1 MPAPRHKPLARL
13 DAPLAARS
21 PRLAHALA
29 LLLASACASNPPEL
43 AGPATPS
50 VTQELAPV
58 DRYAPP
64 PPATSPAGSPAEE
77 LDNFKQSLA
86 AYEAQ
91 LAQNE
96 ARLQAMGVRIA
107 RAEPAAE
114 KRDADDNRFAPPP
127 PAPAQRPGDAPSAG
141 ATTRQAKDKTSERVL
156 AKKSREAPRPN
167 APRSDSAGLGRAQGS
182 AGEAAKAP
190 ARDEA
195 DGDHTRCADLCD
207 LAHATCD
214 LEAKICDLATRHVD
228 EPRYAEVCQRAGDDC
243 RAAADACTLCSP

>member
-1 MPAPRHKPLARL
+1 MPAPRNKPV
-13 DAPLAARS
+13 
-21 PRLAHALA
+21 ALA
-29 LLLASACASNPPEL
+29 LLLASACASNPPEP

-50 VTQELAPV
+50 AAQELAPV

-64 PPATSPAGSPAEE
+64 PPATALDASPVEE
-77 LDNFKQSLA
+77 LDQLEQSLA

-91 LAQNE
+91 LAENE

-114 KRDADDNRFAPPP
+114 KRNADDNRFAPPP

-141 ATTRQAKDKTSERVL
+141 TTTREAKDKTSERVL
-156 AKKSREAPRPN
+156 AKKARQAPPPN
-167 APRSDSAGLGRAQGS
+167 APRSDSAGLGRAQGG
-182 AGEAAKAP
+182 AGEAAREAS

-195 DGDHTRCADLCD
+195 DGDRGRCVDLCD

-228 EPRYAEVCQRAGDDC
+228 EPRYAEVCLRAGDDC
-243 RAAADACTLCSP
+243 RAAAEACTLCSP